1 VIPDWIVAVRVAVAT
16 VAVAVAVLVRARSV
30 DLGDVASGRVDP
42 ERVQRE
48 ALRRDREDLER
59 DALGEHFAA
68 AAAILQPDH
77 EVLPDK
83 DDSWREVALD
93 YLERMWALPAKE
105 RAL

>member
-1 VIPDWIVAVRVAVAT
+1 VTAGWVVAVCVAVAT
-16 VAVAVAVLVRARSV
+16 VAVAVAVLVRARPV
-30 DLGDVASGRVDP
+30 GLGDAASGRVDP

-48 ALRRDREDLER
+48 ALRQDREDVER

-83 DDSWREVALD
+83 DDFWREVALD
-93 YLERMWALPAKE
+93 YLERMWALPAAE